1 MKCIYCGSKTS
12 VTNSRPTKI
21 PNGTWRRRQC
31 YDCGAIFTS
40 RELADLT
47 ASIVYAPREDQ
58 LEPFSRDLLLTS
70 VYESCKHRPDAALVA
85 GPLTDT
91 IIQKVLTTA
100 TAPSV
105 IERKHLTNEVFNALG
120 RFDEYAAR
128 HYEAYFMKRA

>member
-1 MKCIYCGSKTS
+1 MKCIYCSGKTS
-12 VTNSRPTKI
+12 VTNSRPTKT

-31 YDCGAIFTS
+31 HACGAIFTS

-47 ASIVYAPREDQ
+47 ASVVYAPREDQ

-70 VYESCKHRPDAALVA
+70 VYESCKHRSDAALVA

-91 IIQKVLTTA
+91 IVQKLLTTTA
-100 TAPSV
+100 APSV
-105 IERKHLTNEVFNALG
+105 IERKHLTNEVFRVLQ

-128 HYEAYFMKRA
+128 HYEAYFTKRA